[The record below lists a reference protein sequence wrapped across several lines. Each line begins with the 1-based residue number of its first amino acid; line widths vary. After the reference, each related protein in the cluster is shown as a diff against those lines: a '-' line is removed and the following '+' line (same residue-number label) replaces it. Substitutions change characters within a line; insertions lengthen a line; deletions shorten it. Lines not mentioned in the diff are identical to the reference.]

1 MESFYCLGLG
11 SDAALSIPLQAV
23 LWTCVLISLG
33 YGMVV
38 FKHVGTLTLK
48 AEPVSQGSWSQAG
61 HLTSCLH
68 LFKWQIWIMT
78 PALDTPQDYRGM
90 G

>member
-1 MESFYCLGLG
+1 MGLG
-11 SDAALSIPLQAV
+11 SDAALSIPVQSV
-23 LWTCVLISLG
+23 LWTRVLISLG

-38 FKHVGTLTLK
+38 FKHVSALSLK

-68 LFKWQIWIMT
+68 FLKWQIWIMT
-78 PALDTPQDYRGM
+78 PALDTPQDYRGV